1 MSLAEL
7 APELLTQV
15 FSSLHSITDVL
26 NLAQTCKRLHNLLRS
41 SQRLP
46 TLFAAAEREYGPVS
60 DILRL
65 VTSTRTESYWG
76 RPKTHLTTVAQN
88 IELLKQV
95 IGMGRVAKK
104 IEDIYPAR
112 KWGENKYLERRSL
125 TEEEGWRLRRAVYR
139 YWLYCESF
147 QNRSCTRG
155 SRCLPQVIEERNRL
169 LRDWTSGEYGPLHS
183 KISNHARAR
192 CFTFW

>member
-1 MSLAEL
+1 MSLPEL
-7 APELLTQV
+7 APELLNQV

-26 NLAQTCKRLHNLLRS
+26 NLAQTCKRLHHLLRS

-46 TLFAAAEREYGPVS
+46 TLFAAAEREFGPIN

-65 VTSTRTESYWG
+65 VTTNRVEAAWG
-76 RPKTHLTTVAQN
+76 RSTTQFAAVAQN

-95 IGMGRVAKK
+95 IGVGRVAKK
-104 IEDIYPAR
+104 IEDLYPAR
-112 KWGENKYLERRSL
+112 KWGENRYLDRRSL
-125 TEEEGWRLRRAVYR
+125 TEEESWRLRRAVYR

-155 SRCLPQVIEERNRL
+155 SRCLPQIVEERNKL
-169 LRDWTSGEYGPLHS
+169 LRDWTSGKSHS
-183 KISNHARAR
+183 EQSMEA
-192 CFTFW
+192 